1 MAVYEHKPTMTYVD
15 EIGDEHRFFPKTK
28 KECVEGMDDID
39 AHLTDTDNPHQVTAE
54 QVKLSNGTTV
64 EDAIETALE
73 TANSASTAAG
83 QAATAAQNAQ
93 QAANAALEAVSD
105 LVNTINA
112 VPTQNGTLT
121 FTGSEQSP
129 SWNNYNPD
137 TLTLGGV
144 TTGTNAGSYVA
155 TFTPKEGYKWSDDTT
170 TAKEVTWTIN
180 RAAISGIP
188 TQSGSL
194 TYTGEAQTPTWNNYN
209 TAQLTIGGEQSATAA
224 GNHTATFTP
233 TANYQWSDGTTTA
246 KSVVWAIG
254 RASISATPAQS
265 GTLTYTGQAQS
276 PTWTGYNSGQM
287 TLGGDTSGT
296 NAGSYNATFTPTSNY
311 QWSDGSTSARTVGW
325 SIGKAAGSL
334 SLNTSS
340 LTLTDSSKTGTIN
353 VTRAGDG
360 AITAESSAPGVASVS
375 VSGTVVTVTGQ
386 AAGTAVI
393 TVKVA
398 AGSNYNAPANQTVN
412 VSVEFAQ
419 VFGVRWNTGSSST
432 ALSRLTQSNDPN
444 DLVTVNI
451 STEPSPAVGTG
462 SGSSPFDSYAPWKD
476 MEEYNIVNNAVSY
489 KRGDSG
495 FSRTSNDTVVYIPEF
510 WFKIVESGGY
520 RYFYIA
526 NKEKEGFTKHPGS
539 GKYVGRYNTISGY
552 YSRSG
557 AAPLASI
564 TRATARTNSKNKG
577 SKWGLYDFA
586 SWNAVWLLYLVEF
599 ADWNSQAQIGRGNVD
614 SSSLKNTGGTDSMSY
629 HTGRASGTDGQTQVQ
644 YRHIEDPW
652 GNIWEWIDGA
662 NFSERA
668 AYICTN
674 PANYAD
680 DTATNYTAAGVTL
693 CSSGWIKDLGLSSA
707 FPWAFL
713 PDTNG
718 GSETTYIADYV
729 HSGAGWRVLMVG
741 GRWSNGSNAG
751 LFCFHAYNTSS
762 SAGTNIG
769 ARLLFHP

>member
-1 MAVYEHKPTMTYVD
+1 MAVYEYKPTMTYVD
-15 EIGDEHRFFPKTK
+15 EIGDEHRIFPNTK
-28 KECVEGMDDID
+28 KECVEGMEDID
-39 AHLTDTDNPHQVTAE
+39 DHLLDTDNPHKVTAA
-54 QVKLSNGTTV
+54 QVKLTDGTTV
-64 EDAIETALE
+64 EAAIGTALN
-73 TANSASTAAG
+73 TANSAASAAS

-93 QAANAALEAVSD
+93 ESANAALEAVTD
-105 LVNTINA
+105 LVNTISA

-121 FTGSEQSP
+121 YTGSEQSP
-129 SWNNYNPD
+129 SWNNYNPE

-144 TTGTNAGSYVA
+144 TTGTNAGTYTA

-180 RAAISGIP
+180 RATISGIP
-188 TQSGSL
+188 TQNGSL

-224 GNHTATFTP
+224 GSHTATFTP
-233 TANYQWSDGTTTA
+233 TSNYRWSDGTTEA
-246 KSVVWAIG
+246 KSVVWTIG
-254 RASISATPAQS
+254 RASISATPSQTGS
-265 GTLTYTGQAQS
+265 LTYTGQAQS
-276 PTWTGYNSGQM
+276 PSWTGYDATKM

-334 SLNTSS
+334 TLNKSS
-340 LTLTDSSKTGTIN
+340 LTLTDSAKTGTIN
-353 VTRAGDG
+353 VTRPGDG

-375 VSGTVVTVTGQ
+375 VSGTVVTVTGK

-398 AGSNYNAPANQTVN
+398 AGSNYNAPANKTVN

-419 VFGVRWNTGSSST
+419 VFGVRWNKSSSST

-444 DLVTVNI
+444 DYVTVDI

-462 SGSSPFDSYAPWKD
+462 TGSSPFDSYAPWKD
-476 MEEYNIVNNAVSY
+476 MEEYNIINNAVSH
-489 KRGDSG
+489 KRGESG
-495 FSRTSNDTVVYIPEF
+495 FSRTSYDTMVYIPEF
-510 WFKIVESGGY
+510 WFKIVESGNY

-526 NKEKEGFTKHPGS
+526 NKAKDGFTKHPGS
-539 GKYVGRYNTISGY
+539 GKYVGRYNTVSGNA
-552 YSRSG
+552 SKSG
-557 AAPLASI
+557 AAPQASQ
-564 TRATARTNSKNKG
+564 TRAQFRSGAKGKG
-577 SKWGLYDFA
+577 SKWSLHDFA
-586 SWNAVWLLYLVEF
+586 AWNAVWLLYLVEF

-614 SSSLKNTGGTDSMSY
+614 GSSLKNTGGTDSMSY
-629 HTGRASGTDGQTQVQ
+629 HTGRASGTDGKTQVQ

-662 NFSERA
+662 NFNNQA

-680 DTATNYTAAGVTL
+680 DTTSNYTSAGVTL
-693 CSSGWIKDLGLSSA
+693 CSSGWIKDLGLSNT

-713 PDTNG
+713 PDANG
-718 GSETTYIADYV
+718 GSETTYIPDYV
-729 HSGAGWRVLMVG
+729 YSYSGWRVLMVG
-741 GRWSNGSNAG
+741 GSWSNGSNAG
-751 LFCFHAYNTSS
+751 LFYFYANYSS
-762 SAGTNIG
+762 SNSNGNIG

>member
-15 EIGDEHRFFPKTK
+15 EVGDEHRIFPRTK
-28 KECVEGMDDID
+28 KDCVEGMDGID
-39 AHLTDTDNPHQVTAE
+39 EHLLNTDNPHKVTAK
-54 QVKLSNGTTV
+54 QVKLTDGATV
-64 EDAIETALE
+64 EDAIGAALN
-73 TANSASTAAG
+73 TANSAASTAS

-93 QAANAALEAVSD
+93 ESANAALEAVTD
-105 LVNTINA
+105 LVNTISA

-129 SWNNYNPD
+129 SWNNYNPK

-144 TTGTNAGSYVA
+144 TTGTNAGTYTA

-170 TAKEVTWTIN
+170 AAKEVTWTIN
-180 RAAISGIP
+180 RATISGIP
-188 TQSGSL
+188 TQNGSL

-224 GNHTATFTP
+224 GSHTATFTP
-233 TANYQWSDGTTTA
+233 TSNYRWSDGTTEA
-246 KSVVWAIG
+246 KSVVWTIG
-254 RASISATPAQS
+254 RASIPATPSQA
-265 GTLTYTGQAQS
+265 GTLTYTGQVQS
-276 PTWTGYNSGQM
+276 PSWTGYDASKM

-311 QWSDGSTSARTVGW
+311 QWSDGSTSARTASW
-325 SIGKAAGSL
+325 SIGKAVGSL
-334 SLNTSS
+334 SIDKSS
-340 LTLTDSSKTGTIN
+340 LTLTDSAKAGTIN

-360 AITAESSAPGVASVS
+360 AITATSSATGIATVS

-393 TVKVA
+393 TIKVA
-398 AGSNYNAPANQTVN
+398 AGSNHNAPDDKTVN
-412 VSVEFAQ
+412 VTVEFPQ
-419 VFGVRWNTGSSST
+419 VFGVRWNKSSSST
-432 ALSRLTQSNDPN
+432 ALTRLTKTSDPN
-444 DLVTVNI
+444 SHVTENI
-451 STEPSPAVGTG
+451 STEPAPAVGTG
-462 SGSSPFDSYAPWKD
+462 AGSSPFDSYAPWKD
-476 MEEYNIVNNAVSY
+476 MEEFNIINNAVSH
-489 KRGDSG
+489 KKGESG
-495 FSRTSNDTVVYIPEF
+495 FSRTSYDTMVYIPEF
-510 WFKIVESGGY
+510 WFKIVESGNY

-526 NKEKEGFTKHPGS
+526 NKAKDGFTKHPGS
-539 GKYVGRYNTISGY
+539 GKYVGRYNTVSGNA
-552 YSRSG
+552 SKSGSAPMNNQTRAQFRSG
-557 AAPLASI
+557 A
-564 TRATARTNSKNKG
+564 RGKG
-577 SKWGLYDFA
+577 SKWSLHDFA
-586 SWNAVWLLYLVEF
+586 AWNAVWLLYLIEF

-629 HTGRASGTDGQTQVQ
+629 HTGRVSGTDGKTQVQ

-662 NFSERA
+662 NFNDRA

-680 DTATNYTAAGVTL
+680 DTTSNYTAAGVTL
-693 CSSGWIKDLGLSSA
+693 CSSGWIKDLGLSNT

-713 PDTNG
+713 PDANG

-729 HSGAGWRVLMVG
+729 YSSSGWRVLVVG
-741 GRWSNGSNAG
+741 GYWSNGSNAG
-751 LFCFHAYNTSS
+751 LFYFDASNSS
-762 SAGTNIG
+762 SYSDGSIG